1 MTTHREIKAIKDLVR
16 AAIDRYYENDTRSLV
31 DRDLETQRILY
42 ALYAANEVL
51 FNYLILLAR
60 EIDNERLSRATAPDI
75 PELSDTLEMPE
86 LVEAPLRRPMSALWR
101 RRLERRSLG
110 L

>member
-1 MTTHREIKAIKDLVR
+1 MTTFATIEATKGLVR
-16 AAIDRYYENDTRSLV
+16 AALDRYYETDKRSIV
-31 DRDLETQRILY
+31 YRDPETQRILY

-51 FNYLILLAR
+51 FEYLILLAR
-60 EIDNERLSRATAPDI
+60 REHDERLSRANAPDA
-75 PELSDTLEMPE
+75 LD
-86 LVEAPLRRPMSALWR
+86 APLRRPMSALWQ